1 MGAKTVAV
9 NHTVRIGGDP
19 KGDEHLTLPEGD
31 DMILSCNTTG
41 TEPVTWTLKVRA
53 SVVSFVF
60 MNFRVVGYALGRT
73 TLSVSWSILEA
84 FCGSTL

>member
-1 MGAKTVAV
+1 MGAKTVAL

-41 TEPVTWTLKVRA
+41 SQPVTWTLKVGTCA
-53 SVVSFVF
+53 VSFVS
-60 MNFRVVGYALGRT
+60 MNIRTVGFALGRT
-73 TLSVSWSILEA
+73 TLSVSWSISEA
-84 FCGSTL
+84 F